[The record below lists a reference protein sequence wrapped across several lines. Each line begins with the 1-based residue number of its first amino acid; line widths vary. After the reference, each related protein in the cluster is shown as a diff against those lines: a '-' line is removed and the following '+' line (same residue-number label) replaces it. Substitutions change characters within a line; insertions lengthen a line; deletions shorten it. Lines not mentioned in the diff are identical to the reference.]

1 MSNKRGHD
9 SGYEDEQND
18 VHILCQ
24 KSSLGEIIT
33 FLQSSPRGSR
43 LHWYYDGETALH
55 ATVLSGR
62 KDVCE
67 VMSILL
73 DHGADINAQTVVE
86 GNTALHLVIL
96 HGVFPRDVDTIV
108 FFLERKADL
117 NIRNKKLRTPYDCA
131 IANGHYELAGIV
143 NGTVPPDKAKELY
156 LQKCRSKYGPEII
169 QAILE
174 SNGTKL
180 KHCLELGGDPNVLNK
195 HGAGAIHYT
204 VTHCKLPVYD
214 TLLLLLESGA
224 DANLKDEEGDSAL
237 NLVIKNTKL
246 RNSGVMVQC
255 AQLLIDWGAL
265 AESRDVD
272 GKNAHDLALEKNY
285 TDVAAVLK
293 KKEFIPTPTPDIP
306 IEKSPSPELP
316 ELPEQEPEPIPVPAP
331 VKDEPKPE
339 PLKSLPEVTL
349 LEDENERHK
358 EIKSLLDKGVD
369 INQRQESTGNTA
381 LHICA
386 ERNYGSTAQLLL
398 DHNIDSKLVNKKGQT
413 AYVVARMNKSTPVMK
428 AIFDKQKKDHSSAQD
443 SSACIIL

>member
-293 KKEFIPTPTPDIP
+293 KK
-306 IEKSPSPELP
+306 
-316 ELPEQEPEPIPVPAP
+316 QEPEPIPVPAP

>member
-1 MSNKRGHD
+1 
-9 SGYEDEQND
+9 
-18 VHILCQ
+18 
-24 KSSLGEIIT
+24 
-33 FLQSSPRGSR
+33 
-43 LHWYYDGETALH
+43 
-55 ATVLSGR
+55 
-62 KDVCE
+62 
-67 VMSILL
+67 
-73 DHGADINAQTVVE
+73 
-86 GNTALHLVIL
+86 
-96 HGVFPRDVDTIV
+96 
-108 FFLERKADL
+108 
-117 NIRNKKLRTPYDCA
+117 
-131 IANGHYELAGIV
+131 
-143 NGTVPPDKAKELY
+143 
-156 LQKCRSKYGPEII
+156 
-169 QAILE
+169 
-174 SNGTKL
+174 
-180 KHCLELGGDPNVLNK
+180 
-195 HGAGAIHYT
+195 
-204 VTHCKLPVYD
+204 
-214 TLLLLLESGA
+214 
-224 DANLKDEEGDSAL
+224 
-237 NLVIKNTKL
+237 
-246 RNSGVMVQC
+246 MVQC

-316 ELPEQEPEPIPVPAP
+316 ELPEESEPIPVPAP
-331 VKDEPKPE
+331 VKEEPKPE

-386 ERNYGSTAQLLL
+386 ERNYGTTAQLLL

>member
-293 KKEFIPTPTPDIP
+293 KKE
-306 IEKSPSPELP
+306 
-316 ELPEQEPEPIPVPAP
+316 PEPIPVPAP

>member
-224 DANLKDEEGDSAL
+224 DANLKDE
-237 NLVIKNTKL
+237 I
-246 RNSGVMVQC
+246 R
-255 AQLLIDWGAL
+255 
-265 AESRDVD
+265 D

-293 KKEFIPTPTPDIP
+293 KKPRKISQNKAERKKNVVFKEINSEHEFIPTPTPDIP

>member
-18 VHILCQ
+18 LHILCQ
-24 KSSLGEIIT
+24 KSSIGEIIT

-156 LQKCRSKYGPEII
+156 LQKCRGKYGPEII

-174 SNGTKL
+174 SNETKL
-180 KHCLELGGDPNVLNK
+180 KRCLELGGDPNVLNK

-204 VTHCKLPVYD
+204 MTHKGD
-214 TLLLLLESGA
+214 T
-224 DANLKDEEGDSAL
+224 AL

-293 KKEFIPTPTPDIP
+293 KKPRKISKNKAERKKNVVFKEHEFIPTPTPDIP
-306 IEKSPSPELP
+306 LEKSPSPELP

-331 VKDEPKPE
+331 VKEERKPE

-369 INQRQESTGNTA
+369 INQRQESAGNTA

-413 AYVVARMNKSTPVMK
+413 AYVVARINKSTPVMK